1 MWFFRNLIKLP
12 LLFQQSLCFSVKRNS
27 SKHVPSLYSCN
38 SVSSAP
44 GSIFQHQL
52 VKQFQISTP
61 TLAYSYSY
69 PPTPTPSKP
78 SLHPSIPPS
87 VLPLIPFHSGTIRS
101 LSQSQPWPGAQS
113 GAWPAWTQL
122 WTLNLSL
129 SALPSLVCWLPLYP
143 DSISAYFRRALVKG
157 LHMQWMLLCT
167 VYRARLNTLR
177 VSSRAQQ

>member
-1 MWFFRNLIKLP
+1 M
-12 LLFQQSLCFSVKRNS
+12 KRNS

-69 PPTPTPSKP
+69 PPLKP

-87 VLPLIPFHSGTIRS
+87 VPPLIPFHSGTIRS
-101 LSQSQPWPGAQS
+101 LSESQPWPGAQS
-113 GAWPAWTQL
+113 SAWPAWTQL

-129 SALPSLVCWLPLYP
+129 SALPSFVSRLPLYP
-143 DSISAYFRRALVKG
+143 DSISAYFRRVLEGG
-157 LHMQWMLLCT
+157 LDVQWMLLCT